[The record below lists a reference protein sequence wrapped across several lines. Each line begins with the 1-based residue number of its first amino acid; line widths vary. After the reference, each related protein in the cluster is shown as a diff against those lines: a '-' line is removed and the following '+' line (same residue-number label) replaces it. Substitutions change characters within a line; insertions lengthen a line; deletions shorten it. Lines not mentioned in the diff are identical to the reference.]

1 MRPEHEE
8 ELEVLQS
15 IYEGDSN
22 FSVVNN
28 NTFQYKYE
36 DECTN
41 KSFIIE
47 IQWSES
53 YPDEA
58 PVINLDLFFNKH
70 LISEVKDKIKC
81 GLEEQAENNLGMSM
95 TFTLFEW
102 LKEAREDLIK
112 DQPTEASVTIFSGE
126 VTNGIDNLDI
136 QENSDKKKKE
146 HLTKS
151 QKRKMWDRQ
160 NAEGERARGWD
171 WVDIVK
177 HLSQTGKSA
186 TS

>member
-1 MRPEHEE
+1 
-8 ELEVLQS
+8 
-15 IYEGDSN
+15 
-22 FSVVNN
+22 
-28 NTFQYKYE
+28 
-36 DECTN
+36 
-41 KSFIIE
+41 
-47 IQWSES
+47 
-53 YPDEA
+53 
-58 PVINLDLFFNKH
+58 
-70 LISEVKDKIKC
+70 
-81 GLEEQAENNLGMSM
+81 MSM

>member
-28 NTFQYKYE
+28 NTFQYKMNVPIDPSLLKYSGG
-36 DECTN
+36 
-41 KSFIIE
+41 KAI
-47 IQWSES
+47 
-53 YPDEA
+53 
-58 PVINLDLFFNKH
+58 LMRH
-70 LISEVKDKIKC
+70 LLREVKDKIKC

-112 DQPTEASVTIFSGE
+112 DQPTEASVTIFSSE

-160 NAEGERARGWD
+160 NAEGERARGYD

-177 HLSQTGKSA
+177 HLSQTGKS
-186 TS
+186 TT